1 MKRKLI
7 QQMLNEWRSN
17 IWLLLEL
24 AITMLVMTYICGY
37 LYSLYDE
44 HGYPTGRRLHDI
56 YTATVHELS
65 KESGRYVPYDS
76 TYTRR
81 QDLDTL
87 LARLRSNPYVEM
99 VATGDGQSMPY
110 SFRYYGTYLMYKTDT
125 GFSDMFET
133 NVRPMTPE
141 LIELLGIRGVRG
153 ETPEQL
159 ADILR
164 KGYIILANPEIRDSI
179 RVDANGFLDRDNV
192 YTPDSMPKEWRVGAI
207 AYGLRRYDY
216 EPTTE
221 GTAYIPINQ
230 LSTMESEIVVR
241 VKPGMGSLFEK
252 SITTR
257 DTEAGN
263 LYINRYRSIETL
275 RSDTHREIN
284 QNIRNFIFCAVVILL
299 MVFLAFLGTFWLRT
313 QQHMGEIAIR
323 KVNGATDSDIYRRC
337 FGEGMILLVVA
348 AAAVFPVT
356 EWLFPCGILNNL
368 DIYNVTRKWITVGY
382 IMAVVLLALSILAG
396 IYAPA
401 RRATRIEPVDALKDM

>member
-24 AITMLVMTYICGY
+24 AITMLVLTYICGY

-65 KESGRYVPYDS
+65 KESDRYVPYDS
-76 TYTRR
+76 AYMRQ

-99 VATGDGQSMPY
+99 VATGDNQSMPY
-110 SFRYYGTYLMYKTDT
+110 SFRYYGSSFMYRTDT
-125 GFSDMFET
+125 GFSDKFET
-133 NVRPMTPE
+133 QVRPMTPE

-153 ETPEQL
+153 ETPRQL

-164 KGYIILANPEIRDSI
+164 KGYTILANPEIRDSI
-179 RVDANGFLDRDNV
+179 RVDAKGFLGRDTV
-192 YTPDSMPKEWRVGAI
+192 YAHDSMPEPYRVGAI

-216 EPTTE
+216 EPTMK

-230 LSTMESEIVVR
+230 LSTMESVIVVR
-241 VKPGMGSLFEK
+241 VKPGMGRQFEK

-257 DTEAGN
+257 DTESGN
-263 LYINRYRSIETL
+263 LYINRYRSIDTL
-275 RSDTHREIN
+275 RDETHREIN
-284 QNIRNFIFCAVVILL
+284 LNIRNFIFCAVVILL

-313 QQHMGEIAIR
+313 QQRMEEIAIR
-323 KVNGATDSDIYRRC
+323 KVNGATDGDIYRRC
-337 FGEGMILLVVA
+337 FSEGMILLAVA
-348 AAAVFPVT
+348 AAAVL
-356 EWLFPCGILNNL
+356 LFPCGIMHTL
-368 DIYNVTRKWITVGY
+368 DISNVTRRWITVGY
-382 IMAVVLLALSILAG
+382 ITAVVLLALPILAG

-401 RRATRIEPVDALKDM
+401 RLATRIKPVDALKDM